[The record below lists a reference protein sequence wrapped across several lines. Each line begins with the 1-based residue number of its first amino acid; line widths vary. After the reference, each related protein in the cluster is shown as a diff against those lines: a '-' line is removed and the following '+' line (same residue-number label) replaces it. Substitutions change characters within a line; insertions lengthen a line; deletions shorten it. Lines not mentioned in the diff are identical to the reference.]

1 MEATERIARE
11 ERRALRASFQAAGGS
26 KRRPLQSFN
35 TDDEKRAARL
45 EHRDRLAEAVEHAR
59 DLDGFGDW
67 LEALELNPHLSPMN
81 CALAAY
87 QAPGEIV
94 DTFAGWKRGGYLVPK
109 GERCSVRLTG
119 PGFWPK
125 AAFTAPQVGATDLV
139 AAAPEWVEP
148 DDVGRMLE
156 GFRELLSTSKPKD
169 AMNAFAVERC
179 GRTVAYS
186 SPMRSD
192 R

>member
-11 ERRALRASFQAAGGS
+11 QRRALRASFQAAGGS
-26 KRRPLQSFN
+26 KRRPLKSFN

-45 EHRDRLAEAVEHAR
+45 EHRDRLAEAV
-59 DLDGFGDW
+59 DLVREPEGFGAW
-67 LEALELNPHLSPMN
+67 LESLELNPHLSPMN
-81 CALAAY
+81 CALAAM

-94 DTFAGWKRGGYLVPK
+94 DTFAGWKRNGYLVPK
-109 GERCSVRLTG
+109 GERAGVRLTG

-139 AAAPEWVEP
+139 AVVPEWTDPP
-148 DDVGRMLE
+148 DLDRQLE
-156 GFRELLSTSKPKD
+156 DFRELLSTSKPKD
-169 AMNAFAVERC
+169 ALNGWAVKRC
-179 GRTVAYS
+179 GRSVAYS
-186 SPMRSD
+186 TPMRSD